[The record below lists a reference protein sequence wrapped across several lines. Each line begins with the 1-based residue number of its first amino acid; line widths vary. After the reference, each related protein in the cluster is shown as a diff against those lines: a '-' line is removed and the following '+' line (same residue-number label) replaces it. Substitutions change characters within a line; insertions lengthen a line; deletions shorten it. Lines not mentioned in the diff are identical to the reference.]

1 DIESDPLIHTTE
13 SLTCVLSQTR
23 PTGPPVVGP
32 GRSHGH
38 ETIFGRRVPER
49 VGSITYVTRSDK
61 APPVSFSDSSGDR
74 RHVTD
79 GLGVSLSSVTAGSPL
94 GLHSPLVG
102 KLVAMM
108 AASSAGNSRELDQ
121 TPTWAVASVC
131 AVIIVI
137 SIVLEKGLHRLGEVT
152 HQRGCS
158 PFSL

>member
-1 DIESDPLIHTTE
+1 DIESDPLIHATE
-13 SLTCVLSQTR
+13 SPTCVLSQTR

-38 ETIFGRRVPER
+38 ETIFRRRVPER

-61 APPVSFSDSSGDR
+61 APPLSFSNSSGDR

-79 GLGVSLSSVTAGSPL
+79 GLGVTAGSPL

-137 SIVLEKGLHRLGEVT
+137 SIVLEKGLHRLGEVI